1 MGHLATE
8 RPYLLR
14 DSLDVLTLLT
24 NANQFGTLVAQL
36 VRRKLMATITKIKSK
51 YKVQIRRKGYPAITK
66 RFHDLK
72 DARKFA
78 RDVESQME
86 RGVFEDYS
94 GARGPGN
101 NAFLTSRSYFACCQ
115 KKN

>member
-1 MGHLATE
+1 MA
-8 RPYLLR
+8 YLR
-14 DSLDVLTLLT
+14 
-24 NANQFGTLVAQL
+24 
-36 VRRKLMATITKIKSK
+36 
-51 YKVQIRRKGYPAITK
+51 K
-66 RFHDLK
+66 RFGKWQVAIRKNGHPDIYESFHTLG

-78 RDVESQME
+78 RDVESEME